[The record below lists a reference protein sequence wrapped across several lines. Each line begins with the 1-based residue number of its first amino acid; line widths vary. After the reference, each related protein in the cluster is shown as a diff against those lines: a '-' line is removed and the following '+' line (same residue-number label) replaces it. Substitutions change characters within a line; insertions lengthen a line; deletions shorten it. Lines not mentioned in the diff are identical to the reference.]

1 MNLLKFKQYNI
12 MIIKRQAYNLVCKKL
27 QKNKVILLYGP
38 RRVGKTTLLEE
49 VIGNLKNREKIK
61 FVNGEILNI
70 QKDLSSQSIVKLKE
84 FIGDASLLIID
95 EAQKIPNIGLNLKI
109 IVDHIHGIKIIASG
123 SASFA
128 LSQKVGEPLTG
139 RKKTVY
145 LYPVS
150 AKELINTKDRM
161 YYKEIRDSHIIF
173 GGYPELFKLNTK
185 ERKQE
190 YLQELLDSYLL
201 RDILEIERVKNPKK
215 IRDLLALLAFQIGK
229 EVSLSELS
237 NNLDLHIDTI
247 YRYLDLLEKSFIIV
261 NIRGFSRNLRKEI
274 IKTSRYYFY
283 DNGVRNALINNF
295 NSFDLRN
302 DVGELWE
309 NFIVMER
316 LKKQAYTPIF
326 ANNYFWRTYDQ
337 KEIDFV
343 EERDGKLFG
352 YEIKWG
358 DKKYK
363 EPKLWKQTYEN
374 AEFKIINQENYLEFI
389 L

>member
-1 MNLLKFKQYNI
+1 